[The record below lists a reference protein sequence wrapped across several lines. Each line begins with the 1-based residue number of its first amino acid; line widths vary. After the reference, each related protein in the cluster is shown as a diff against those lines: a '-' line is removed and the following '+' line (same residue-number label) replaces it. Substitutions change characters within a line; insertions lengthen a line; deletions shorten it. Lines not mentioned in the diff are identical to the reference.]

1 MHTVAILK
9 VIALLLSMQ
18 SVFQWIVVDDYSPGR
33 DVALSLCTYS
43 GKIYVAG
50 FDEVDGVPIMRVE
63 VRNSSGA
70 LLKVWRGSVGTLYDC
85 AVNNGIYAVGTVKI
99 SDTDF
104 GWIIL
109 AFDWDLNV
117 VSLNISNPS
126 DGMDVATSVYSDSIH
141 IYIAGIVNGSTFSG
155 YRVEKRTA
163 DGLDL
168 KAVHA
173 IQVQLSWRWP
183 YALPRII
190 KDQSN
195 NLIWLLYLYVDLRDF
210 EMPRID
216 IFNDNLNHIKT
227 IDLKDI
233 RAYPYAIAH
242 AQNHVYIGG
251 SMGIVK
257 IDSNGNILKERKL
270 GGNIIFRLAIL
281 DRDRIVA
288 FASRIIAPHY
298 ITMNSLLVFNDDLDI
313 VANITISTNSPWIL
327 WTGDIK
333 IDTNSIYVAASEY
346 ATLEPRPANEAWA
359 IYSLNRTAIEFIQE
373 RANAIQTV
381 DVLSYVFFIITAT
394 VLIVVLRKVLTRRL
408 HPISFIEKAFQSLKN
423 VECR

>member
-1 MHTVAILK
+1 MHTAAILR

-43 GKIYVAG
+43 DRIYVAG
-50 FDEVDGVPIMRVE
+50 FDEVDGVPVMRVE

-70 LLKVWRGSVGTLYDC
+70 VLRIWRGSVGTLYDC
-85 AVNNGIYAVGTVKI
+85 TVNNGVYTVGTVKI

-117 VSLNISNPS
+117 ISLNISNPS
-126 DGMDVATSVYSDSIH
+126 DGMDVATSIYSDNIY

-155 YRVEKRTA
+155 YRVEKRATN
-163 DGLDL
+163 GLDL
-168 KAVHA
+168 KAVYT

-190 KDQSN
+190 KDQSS
-195 NLIWLLYLYVDLRDF
+195 NLIWLLYLYVDSRDF
-210 EMPRID
+210 EMPRIGV
-216 IFNDNLNHIKT
+216 FNDDLNHIKT
-227 IDLKDI
+227 IDLEGI
-233 RAYPYAIAH
+233 RAYPYAIVH
-242 AQNHVYIGG
+242 TQDCVYIGG

-257 IDSNGNILKERKL
+257 IDGNGNILKERKL
-270 GGNIIFRLAIL
+270 SGNIIFRLAIL
-281 DRDRIVA
+281 DRDRILA

-298 ITMNSLLVFNDDLDI
+298 ITMNSLLIFNDDLDI

-327 WTGDIK
+327 WTGGIEVDA
-333 IDTNSIYVAASEY
+333 NSIYVVASEY
-346 ATLEPRPANEAWA
+346 VTLEPRPANEAWA
-359 IYSLNRTAIEFIQE
+359 IYSINRTALEFTQGY
-373 RANAIQTV
+373 ANATQTMH
-381 DVLSYVFFIITAT
+381 VFFIVIAT
-394 VLIVVLRKVLTRRL
+394 LLILLLAVLRKVLTMRIHSIPL
-408 HPISFIEKAFQSLKN
+408 LKSIPIYRKLKY
-423 VECR
+423 C

>member
-1 MHTVAILK
+1 MHTMAILS

-18 SVFQWIVVDDYSPGR
+18 SVFQWIAVDDYSPGR

-43 GKIYVAG
+43 DRIYVAG
-50 FDEVDGVPIMRVE
+50 FDEVDGVPVMRIE

-70 LLKVWRGSVGTLYDC
+70 LLRIWRGSVGTLYDC
-85 AVNNGIYAVGTVKI
+85 AVNNGVYAVGTVKI

-117 VSLNISNPS
+117 ISLNISNPS
-126 DGMDVATSVYSDSIH
+126 DGMDVATSVYSDSIY
-141 IYIAGIVNGSTFSG
+141 IYVAGIVNGSTFSG

-163 DGLDL
+163 DNLYL
-168 KAVHA
+168 KAVYA
-173 IQVQLSWRWP
+173 IQIQLSWRWP
-183 YALPRII
+183 YALPKVI

-195 NLIWLLYLYVDLRDF
+195 NLIWLLYLYVDSRDF

-216 IFNDNLNHIKT
+216 IFNDDLNHIKT

-242 AQNHVYIGG
+242 AQNHIYIGG

-257 IDSNGNILKERKL
+257 IDSNGNILKEKKL
-270 GGNIIFRLAIL
+270 DGNIIFRLAIL
-281 DRDRIVA
+281 DRDRILA

-298 ITMNSLLVFNDDLDI
+298 ITMNSLLVFNNDLDI
-313 VANITISTNSPWIL
+313 VANITISKNSPWIL

-333 IDTNSIYVAASEY
+333 ADTNSIYIAASEY

-359 IYSLNRTAIEFIQE
+359 IYSLNRTAIEFIRE
-373 RANAIQTV
+373 YANATRAMHILFYT
-381 DVLSYVFFIITAT
+381 FFIITAI
-394 VLIVVLRKVLTRRL
+394 VPILVVLRKVLARRM
-408 HPISFIEKAFQSLKN
+408 HPIPFIEKHFNLSKT
-423 VECR
+423 